1 MVKKK
6 ATNVCIV
13 GKKKLVMFL
22 AGHVLIKTP
31 LFEDQNNNV
40 IFNFFF
46 LPLSQLS
53 PVYPLLHSQYG
64 FPSPES
70 LHLPCLHLTDW
81 QGLNSISSSSQRTPP
96 CPCRHLQL
104 YENALI
110 GKQVPCTH
118 LQGKQAQENKNKL
131 FIKVQAKQH

>member
-1 MVKKK
+1 M
-6 ATNVCIV
+6 CIV

-22 AGHVLIKTP
+22 AVHVLIQKLFSKTKTQHY
-31 LFEDQNNNV
+31 F
-40 IFNFFF
+40 IFF

-70 LHLPCLHLTDW
+70 LHLPCLHLMDW
-81 QGLNSISSSSQRTPP
+81 HGLNSISSSSQRTPP

-131 FIKVQAKQH
+131 FIKVQAEQH